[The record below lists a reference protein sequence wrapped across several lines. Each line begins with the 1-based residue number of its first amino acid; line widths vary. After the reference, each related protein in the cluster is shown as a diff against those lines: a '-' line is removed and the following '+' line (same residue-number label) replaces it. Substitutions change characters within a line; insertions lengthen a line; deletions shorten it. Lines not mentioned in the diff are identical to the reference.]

1 MILQERTDAV
11 YGELR
16 RELLRFTPGSRFYS
30 VRQLM
35 LRYGVSRR
43 VIDAA
48 VEQLEREQAVEARPG
63 SGIYVKQ
70 TSPRK
75 RVAVFLPDWPS
86 EGNRRF
92 SQDLRAEFAK
102 RSERWDF
109 SIVPY
114 DHQGGILRVVAETA
128 AAVSILIWPGRLVS
142 REELGELARLPG
154 EVVMMWY
161 DLFGVS
167 VHSVCANSEYGG
179 MLAAAG
185 FIRKGHRKLAV
196 IASEPRNHDIVDR
209 IAGFVN
215 TARLFGAEAVE
226 IPCEIHSGDYS
237 TGCAHDAMVEYLAA
251 HRCGFTG
258 LFTMSDESTQ
268 GIISA
273 LAEFDLHVPDEVSI
287 ISYGNDRNADFF
299 MPPLT
304 TVSGCQ
310 TECARRLAAELD
322 RREETHDSSTIYIRA
337 NPSLIERESVK
348 NLKAPKK

>member
-1 MILQERTDAV
+1 MILQERTEAL

-114 DHQGGILRVVAETA
+114 DHQGDILRVVAETA
-128 AAVSILIWPGRLVS
+128 AAVSILIWPGRLVI
-142 REELGELARLPG
+142 REELL
-154 EVVMMWY
+154 
-161 DLFGVS
+161 
-167 VHSVCANSEYGG
+167 
-179 MLAAAG
+179 
-185 FIRKGHRKLAV
+185 
-196 IASEPRNHDIVDR
+196 
-209 IAGFVN
+209 
-215 TARLFGAEAVE
+215 
-226 IPCEIHSGDYS
+226 
-237 TGCAHDAMVEYLAA
+237 
-251 HRCGFTG
+251 
-258 LFTMSDESTQ
+258 
-268 GIISA
+268 
-273 LAEFDLHVPDEVSI
+273 
-287 ISYGNDRNADFF
+287 
-299 MPPLT
+299 
-304 TVSGCQ
+304 
-310 TECARRLAAELD
+310 
-322 RREETHDSSTIYIRA
+322 
-337 NPSLIERESVK
+337 
-348 NLKAPKK
+348 

>member
-1 MILQERTDAV
+1 MILQERTDAL

-43 VIDAA
+43 VVDAA
-48 VEQLEREQAVEARPG
+48 VDQLEREQAVETRPG

-109 SIVPY
+109 SIVSY
-114 DHQGGILRVVAETA
+114 DHQGNILRAVSETA
-128 AAVSILIWPGRLVS
+128 AAVSILIWPGRPVS
-142 REELGELARLPG
+142 REELGELVRLPG
-154 EVVMMWY
+154 ETVMMWN
-161 DLFGVS
+161 DLYGVS
-167 VHSVCANSEYGG
+167 IHSVCANSEYGG

-226 IPCEIHSGDYS
+226 IPCEIHPGDYS
-237 TGCAHDAMVEYLAA
+237 TGCAHDAMAAYLAA

-322 RREETHDSSTIYIRA
+322 RREETRDSSTIYIRA

-348 NLKAPKK
+348 NLKAPRK

>member
-114 DHQGGILRVVAETA
+114 DHQGSILRVVAETA
-128 AAVSILIWPGRLVS
+128 AAVSITKSAMESP
-142 REELGELARLPG
+142 
-154 EVVMMWY
+154 
-161 DLFGVS
+161 FCT
-167 VHSVCANSEYGG
+167 VCTAS
-179 MLAAAG
+179 
-185 FIRKGHRKLAV
+185 
-196 IASEPRNHDIVDR
+196 IA
-209 IAGFVN
+209 
-215 TARLFGAEAVE
+215 
-226 IPCEIHSGDYS
+226 
-237 TGCAHDAMVEYLAA
+237 
-251 HRCGFTG
+251 
-258 LFTMSDESTQ
+258 
-268 GIISA
+268 
-273 LAEFDLHVPDEVSI
+273 
-287 ISYGNDRNADFF
+287 
-299 MPPLT
+299 
-304 TVSGCQ
+304 
-310 TECARRLAAELD
+310 
-322 RREETHDSSTIYIRA
+322 
-337 NPSLIERESVK
+337 
-348 NLKAPKK
+348 

>member
-1 MILQERTDAV
+1 MILQERTEAL

-114 DHQGGILRVVAETA
+114 DHQGDILRVVAETA
-128 AAVSILIWPGRLVS
+128 AAVSILIWPGRRVS

-273 LAEFDLHVPDEVSI
+273 LAEYGLHVPDEVSI
-287 ISYGNDRNADFF
+287 ISYGTDRNADFF

-304 TVSGCQ
+304 PVSGCH

-348 NLKAPKK
+348 NLKSPKK

>member
-114 DHQGGILRVVAETA
+114 DHQGSILRVVAETA
-128 AAVSILIWPGRLVS
+128 AAVSILIWSGRPVS

-154 EVVMMWY
+154 ETVMMWN
-161 DLFGVS
+161 DLYGVS
-167 VHSVCANSEYGG
+167 IHSVCANSEY
-179 MLAAAG
+179 AG
-185 FIRKGHRKLAV
+185 CW
-196 IASEPRNHDIVDR
+196 PR
-209 IAGFVN
+209 
-215 TARLFGAEAVE
+215 
-226 IPCEIHSGDYS
+226 P
-237 TGCAHDAMVEYLAA
+237 
-251 HRCGFTG
+251 
-258 LFTMSDESTQ
+258 
-268 GIISA
+268 
-273 LAEFDLHVPDEVSI
+273 
-287 ISYGNDRNADFF
+287 
-299 MPPLT
+299 
-304 TVSGCQ
+304 
-310 TECARRLAAELD
+310 
-322 RREETHDSSTIYIRA
+322 DSSARGTASSR
-337 NPSLIERESVK
+337 
-348 NLKAPKK
+348 

>member
-48 VEQLEREQAVEARPG
+48 VDQLEREQAVEARPG

-114 DHQGGILRVVAETA
+114 DHQGDILRVVAETA
-128 AAVSILIWPGRLVS
+128 AAVSILIWSGRPVS

-154 EVVMMWY
+154 ETVMMWS

-167 VHSVCANSEYGG
+167 IHSVCANSEYGG

-273 LAEFDLHVPDEVSI
+273 LAEYGLHVPDEVSI

-304 TVSGCQ
+304 TVNGCQ

-337 NPSLIERESVK
+337 NPTLIERESVK
-348 NLKAPKK
+348 NLKSPKK